1 VTGSAPSSALRC
13 ASRKGG
19 RKVAWVEARRDVTR
33 EIESMGYA
41 TLNPSC
47 GSDQTPCSL
56 VAKGEDGGWI
66 GSVVMF
72 LLLAMCALSAWGH
85 EAKAAGR
92 LPTVGP
98 APAFALTNQ
107 SGARVSLAD
116 HQGKVL
122 AVTFIYATCKDTCP
136 ILTAKMATIQRK
148 LGADFGPKVR
158 FASITV
164 EPEIDT
170 PAVLKAYAEKYSAD
184 LAGWSFLTGASK
196 EIQDVVRR
204 YGAFA
209 KRLKAGDVDHLFL
222 TSLIDRKG
230 MLRVQYLGYRFD
242 PDEMERDLR
251 ALLAE

>member
-1 VTGSAPSSALRC
+1 MNTRRADEHDLAAAFSRAVRMARGLRSWLP
-13 ASRKGG
+13 AF
-19 RKVAWVEARRDVTR
+19 
-33 EIESMGYA
+33 
-41 TLNPSC
+41 P
-47 GSDQTPCSL
+47 
-56 VAKGEDGGWI
+56 
-66 GSVVMF
+66 
-72 LLLAMCALSAWGH
+72 LLAACATGAVAHQS
-85 EAKAAGR
+85 KSTGR

-98 APAFALTNQ
+98 APAFALIDQT
-107 SGARVSLAD
+107 GKRVALSD

-136 ILTAKMATIQRK
+136 ILTAKMATVQRK

-158 FASITV
+158 FLSITV

-170 PAVLKAYAEKYSAD
+170 PAVLKAYAEKHGANV
-184 LAGWSFLTGASK
+184 AGWSFLTGQSP

-209 KRLKAGDVDHLFL
+209 RRNKAGDVDHLFL
-222 TSLIDRKG
+222 TSLIDRRG

-251 ALLAE
+251 ALAAE

>member
-1 VTGSAPSSALRC
+1 MQGS
-13 ASRKGG
+13 
-19 RKVAWVEARRDVTR
+19 WARFVLF
-33 EIESMGYA
+33 A
-41 TLNPSC
+41 
-47 GSDQTPCSL
+47 
-56 VAKGEDGGWI
+56 
-66 GSVVMF
+66 
-72 LLLAMCALSAWGH
+72 LLAACVLPAWSH
-85 EAKAAGR
+85 DAKAVGR

-98 APAFALTNQ
+98 APAFALTDQ
-107 SGARVSLAD
+107 SSKRVALSD
-116 HQGKVL
+116 QQGKVL

-170 PAVLKAYAEKYSAD
+170 PAVLKAYAEKHGAD
-184 LAGWSFLTGASK
+184 LSGWSFLTGPSK
-196 EIQDVVRR
+196 DIQEVVRR

-209 KRLKAGDVDHLFL
+209 KRNKAGDVDHLFL

-251 ALLAE
+251 ALLSE